1 MKKLE
6 ILCNEY
12 KNNKNKYSSDDST
25 LISFDDKWFNNY
37 LVSLSLMK
45 VNNEYNIYLYIEE
58 NKRIILKAL
67 IESSDILIKQEY
79 DKIRGNL
86 QVLDIDSF
94 IDMYYDQLIEN
105 VK

>member
-86 QVLDIDSF
+86 QVLDINEF
-94 IDMYYDQLIEN
+94 IDMYYDKLIKN
-105 VK
+105 FK